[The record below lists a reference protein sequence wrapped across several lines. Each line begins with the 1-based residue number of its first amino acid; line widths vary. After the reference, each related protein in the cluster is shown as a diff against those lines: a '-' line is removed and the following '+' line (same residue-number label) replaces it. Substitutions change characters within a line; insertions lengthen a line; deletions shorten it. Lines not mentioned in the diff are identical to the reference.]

1 MRRRALALLVLAV
14 LSAPSAAAQSVAG
27 ELVDGVPYLD
37 LASLAHH
44 LGVVMTA
51 MDDVAT
57 WRGAAGVA
65 TFFRDSADALIQ
77 RPGDAGPADQVLAA
91 PVLLRAG
98 TWLVPLDAAPLLGVD
113 AVVSRSLAGGD
124 GAAGGAEEG
133 AAGGAEQG
141 AGSGASLPVD
151 AAAVGIAVRL
161 VLPDG
166 RELTVELEDPSR
178 PPATDAAGASS
189 MGAAVAPAARG
200 VAWEVSD
207 IGPSVPALRFF
218 AGDAVSLLLVDLDLA
233 PLAFPE
239 WTAVVD
245 AAADEAGADHAL
257 LLLVTALEP
266 ASWQPSL
273 RFTQD
278 GRVLEARHPYRL
290 RLHLGNAGS
299 VAPGAPVAGV
309 VLLPASFSLYRPLEV
324 AWQGAT
330 GVITFR
336 R

>member
-1 MRRRALALLVLAV
+1 MRRRALALLVFAV
-14 LSAPSAAAQSVAG
+14 LSAPSAAQSVAG

-37 LASLAHH
+37 LAALAHH

-65 TFFRDSADALIQ
+65 TFFLGSADALMQ
-77 RPGDAGPADQVLAA
+77 RPGDAGPVDQALAA
-91 PVLLRAG
+91 PVLVRAG
-98 TWLVPLDAAPLLGVD
+98 IWLVPLDAAPLLGVD
-113 AVVSRSLAGGD
+113 AVVSRSLAAGD
-124 GAAGGAEEG
+124 GAGGG
-133 AAGGAEQG
+133 AAGQG
-141 AGSGASLPVD
+141 AGGGASAPLD
-151 AAAVGIAVRL
+151 AAAAAIVVRL

-166 RELTVELEDPSR
+166 RELTVDLEDASR
-178 PPATDAAGASS
+178 PLTAAAAGASS
-189 MGAAVAPAARG
+189 MDAAPGSNG
-200 VAWEVSD
+200 VTWEVSD
-207 IGPSVPALRFF
+207 IGPNVPALRFF
-218 AGDAVSLLLVDLDLA
+218 AGDTASLLLVDLDLA

-266 ASWQPSL
+266 AAWQTSL
-273 RFTQD
+273 HFSQD

-290 RLHLGNAGS
+290 RLHLGSAGS